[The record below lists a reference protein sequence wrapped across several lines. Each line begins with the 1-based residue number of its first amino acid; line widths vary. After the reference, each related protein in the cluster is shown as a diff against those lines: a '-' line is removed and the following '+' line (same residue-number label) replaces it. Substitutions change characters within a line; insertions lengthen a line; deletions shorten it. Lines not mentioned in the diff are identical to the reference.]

1 MYIGHNRSYTQREK
15 GELVSLMM
23 IRKCY
28 MNNNEENSNI
38 MIYRL
43 DRILPIILN
52 EIDDQSMSF

>member
-1 MYIGHNRSYTQREK
+1 
-15 GELVSLMM
+15 
-23 IRKCY
+23 